1 MAHKNYVLCA
11 KTIPC
16 VDCGIVKSTT
26 KIIMGWM
33 CDDCIKKRLKLLI
46 EKLDIKSSRVGK

>member
-1 MAHKNYVLCA
+1 MAHKNYELCA

-46 EKLDIKSSRVGK
+46 EKSEECLK